1 MIEFIKRLYHSFQL
15 WKTKQHVS
23 MSAIIG
29 ENSIICSSAHVKL
42 LHGSEKKDIK
52 IGSHFKFV
60 GELISSHH
68 GKIEIGDHCLVG
80 PNCVVGAVNSIKI
93 GNYVRL
99 STNVIMIDNNNHSVN
114 PIDRKIMNSVDYSSP
129 YRSWKYTV
137 SKPIVVCDNV
147 WIGRN
152 SVINKG
158 VTIGENSI
166 VAACSVVTKNV
177 PANCIVA
184 GNPAKVVKIDIDKEP
199 RLIPDNG
206 EL

>member
-1 MIEFIKRLYHSFQL
+1 MEGYSVMIGLIKKIYHNFQL
-15 WKTKQHVS
+15 RNARRHVLAS
-23 MSAIIG
+23 VTIG
-29 ENSIICSSAHVKL
+29 ENSIISAPAHVKL
-42 LHGSEKKDIK
+42 LYGSDKEDIK
-52 IGSHFKFV
+52 IGSYFKFV

-80 PNCVVGAVNSIKI
+80 PNCVIGAVNSVKI
-93 GNYVRL
+93 GDYVRL

-114 PIDRKIMNSVDYSSP
+114 PVDRKIMNSVDYSSP

-158 VTIGENSI
+158 VTIGEFNS
-166 VAACSVVTKNV
+166 CSMQCGNKG
-177 PANCIVA
+177 CA
-184 GNPAKVVKIDIDKEP
+184 G
-199 RLIPDNG
+199 
-206 EL
+206 